1 MYFYTKTDKMMND
14 RPEGLA
20 EAIETAILFL
30 SKKSSWKWVLETED
44 VPNTI
49 ESLTKKLKDSL
60 PEMSVSILDI
70 SKYID
75 PTSIRSALNNAALG
89 NGNRLLIIKGLEDM
103 KETDLNIGLGDFLNS
118 LGDDYN
124 PNFTYTYEK
133 EGLSIVIILRR
144 GTQNHFIRYYL
155 TQKGKCG
162 LLH

>member
-1 MYFYTKTDKMMND
+1 MDNLSKS
-14 RPEGLA
+14 LA
-20 EAIETAILFL
+20 EAIETAIIFL
-30 SKKSSWKWVLETED
+30 SKKSCWKWVLETED

-49 ESLTKKLKDSL
+49 ESLTKRLKDSL

-89 NGNRLLIIKGLEDM
+89 NGNRLLIIKGLEGM

-118 LGDDYN
+118 LGDVYD
-124 PNFTYTYEK
+124 PNFSYTYEK

-155 TQKGKCG
+155 TQKGECG

>member
-1 MYFYTKTDKMMND
+1 
-14 RPEGLA
+14 
-20 EAIETAILFL
+20 
-30 SKKSSWKWVLETED
+30 
-44 VPNTI
+44 
-49 ESLTKKLKDSL
+49 
-60 PEMSVSILDI
+60 MSVSILDI

-118 LGDDYN
+118 LGDECN

-144 GTQNHFIRYYL
+144 GTQNHFICYYL
-155 TQKGKCG
+155 TQKGECG